1 MYFLELIKTEVHLVH
16 TLKIL
21 LRVFMHELRQ
31 SQLIEEGRLKRL
43 FLGIESL
50 LVVHEHFLKC
60 LKMCRNQSQ
69 EEGNPISYQISQI
82 TDVLIFQVRWE
93 SSAPYLLTCSSFTH
107 PEGKML

>member
-21 LRVFMHELRQ
+21 LGVFMHELRQ

-50 LVVHEHFLKC
+50 LIVHEHFLKC

-69 EEGNPISYQISQI
+69 EEGNPINYQISQI
-82 TDVLIFQVRWE
+82 TDILISQVRWE
-93 SSAPYLLTCSSFTH
+93 SSAPYLLTCSLFTH